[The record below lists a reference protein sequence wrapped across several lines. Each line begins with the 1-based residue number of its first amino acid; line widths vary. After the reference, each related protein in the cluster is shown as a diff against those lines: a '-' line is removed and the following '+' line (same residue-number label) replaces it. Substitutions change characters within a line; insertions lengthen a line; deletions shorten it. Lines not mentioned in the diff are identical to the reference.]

1 MYWLPIVALIYVE
14 FTGFAVGR
22 FTRRNCGEWVQ
33 NWITNEMISG
43 FSGGHLKG
51 FGDPFWVKN
60 QQRWFKIV
68 AKMIQNRCLEG
79 VWVVPGRLLAPDG
92 FRGGSRDAPGVP
104 RGASWVA
111 FAAPNG
117 AMLGAR
123 CAPRGLRK
131 RKNIGMKME
140 SFSHGPRRSVFLKI
154 WWFWVVKR
162 MDFER

>member
-1 MYWLPIVALIYVE
+1 M
-14 FTGFAVGR
+14 
-22 FTRRNCGEWVQ
+22 
-33 NWITNEMISG
+33 
-43 FSGGHLKG
+43 KG
-51 FGDPFWVKN
+51 SRDHFWVTKIN
-60 QQRWFKIV
+60 QNDSKSLP
-68 AKMIQNRCLEG
+68 KCSQNRCLEG

-92 FRGGSRDAPGVP
+92 FRGGSRDAPRP
-104 RGASWVA
+104 PTGASWVA

-131 RKNIGMKME
+131 RKKIG

-162 MDFER
+162 VDFECQSGAKLAFKLKTCKRLPALRFLQEFHRFLVSRGYVFGQNSTKKR